1 MAMETALPA
10 STPSGGDAAG
20 IGGRSRPVACIV
32 STSFDQDPRA
42 QKVVASLAGMGL
54 RVVVLAW
61 DREMKGQVGEAP
73 RTCSILRLGPR
84 SQPGRGLLQL
94 PALLLYWLRVTR
106 ILLAND
112 FAAYHCNRF
121 DTLLPALL
129 ARLVRRRPVVYD
141 LHMSYSD
148 RLSIHDRQPGMRLVR
163 GVVAAVESFAVRNLV
178 VHSFTDSA
186 GFTEVLRSRGA
197 RSVSAL
203 VNVPRLAFGH
213 GFSRREARPASVVVG
228 RIGAF
233 SSQLGQGA
241 EDLLYLLRRND
252 EDGRPVD
259 LKLLLVG
266 NFVPASYRAEVA
278 KHSADGRVAIH
289 DYVPHE
295 EVPGWYGRLDMAV
308 IRYDVEGSARYG
320 RLSTFQKVFEAMAMG
335 VPMVVLANPDMEK
348 LVQEV
353 GCGIVPEQRDFEGIY
368 QAVLHLARDGALR
381 QRMSDAGR
389 QAFVRRYHWEQEE
402 KEVDRVYRR
411 ILALDGGAAPER

>member
-1 MAMETALPA
+1 
-10 STPSGGDAAG
+10 
-20 IGGRSRPVACIV
+20 
-32 STSFDQDPRA
+32 
-42 QKVVASLAGMGL
+42 VV
-54 RVVVLAW
+54 
-61 DREMKGQVGEAP
+61 
-73 RTCSILRLGPR
+73 
-84 SQPGRGLLQL
+84 
-94 PALLLYWLRVTR
+94 R

-129 ARLVRRRPVVYD
+129 AHLVRRRPVVYD

-163 GVVAAVESFAVRNLV
+163 GFVAAFERFAIRNLV

-186 GFTEVLRSRGA
+186 GFTEVLRARGA
-197 RSVSAL
+197 RSVSTL
-203 VNVPRLAFGH
+203 VNVPRLAFGR
-213 GFSRREARPASVVVG
+213 GFRRRDARPASVVVG

-241 EDLLYLLRRND
+241 DDLLYLLRRND
-252 EDGRPVD
+252 EEGRPVD

-266 NFVPASYRAEVA
+266 NFVPSSYRVEVA
-278 KHSADGRVAIH
+278 EHSADGRVAIH

-295 EVPGWYGRLDMAV
+295 EVPDWYGRLDIAV

-320 RLSTFQKVFEAMAMG
+320 KLSTYQKVFEAMAMG
-335 VPMVVLANPDMEK
+335 VPIVILANPYMEE
-348 LVQEV
+348 LVKQV
-353 GCGIVPEQRDFEGIY
+353 GCGIVPERRDFEGIY
-368 QAVLHLARDGALR
+368 QAVLHLARDVDLR

-389 QAFVRRYHWEQEE
+389 HAFAGRFHWEQEE

-411 ILALDGGAAPER
+411 VLALDGGTAAGR